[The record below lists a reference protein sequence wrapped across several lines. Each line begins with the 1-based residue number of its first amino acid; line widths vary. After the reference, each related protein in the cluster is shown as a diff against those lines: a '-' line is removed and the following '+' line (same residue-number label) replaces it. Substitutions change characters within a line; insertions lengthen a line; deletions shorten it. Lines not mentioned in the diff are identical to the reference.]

1 MCIGTSPSGS
11 RLAGAGCINGEA
23 STMTR
28 HEAFWF
34 GFAQGAEIVL
44 LPFIVL
50 YERLSGTHLG
60 RLNE

>member
-1 MCIGTSPSGS
+1 
-11 RLAGAGCINGEA
+11 
-23 STMTR
+23 MTR